1 MDAARTDTVGV
12 RQSTVDSRRAGRRYL
27 GDDYREFSKVRLVI
41 PGDRESVERFSAD
54 RPIPM

>member
-1 MDAARTDTVGV
+1 MDAATTHTVGV
-12 RQSTVDSRRAGRRYL
+12 RQSTVDSLRAGLRYL
-27 GDDYREFSKVRLVI
+27 GDDYREFSEVRLVI